1 MDSDKG
7 LHIAL
12 ILAAKPY
19 FCAILSQLHE
29 PLWTFLK
36 N

>member
-1 MDSDKG
+1 MDSGMG
-7 LHIAL
+7 LHNAL
-12 ILAAKPY
+12 ILGAKPY